1 MLWCIG
7 SGVHLSWD
15 QLLFLPLQLI
25 NHRLTAVISKNKV
38 NNQLAS
44 IDCNKNL
51 NNYVKHIVVIK
62 LVLVVGD
69 DES

>member
-7 SGVHLSWD
+7 SCVHLSWD

-25 NHRLTAVISKNKV
+25 NHSLTAVISKKKV

-44 IDCNKNL
+44 IDCNKNW
-51 NNYVKHIVVIK
+51 NNYVKYIVVIK

>member
-7 SGVHLSWD
+7 SCVHLSLD

-25 NHRLTAVISKNKV
+25 NHRLTAVINKNKV

-51 NNYVKHIVVIK
+51 NNYVKYIVVIK

>member
-7 SGVHLSWD
+7 SCVHLSLD

-44 IDCNKNL
+44 IDCNENF
-51 NNYVKHIVVIK
+51 NNYVKYTVVIK
-62 LVLVVGD
+62 LMLVVGD